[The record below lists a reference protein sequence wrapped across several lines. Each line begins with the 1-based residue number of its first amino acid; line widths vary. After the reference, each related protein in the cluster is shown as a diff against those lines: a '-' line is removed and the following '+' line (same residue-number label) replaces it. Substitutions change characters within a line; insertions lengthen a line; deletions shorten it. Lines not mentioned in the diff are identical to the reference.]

1 MMLFYQL
8 KCTIEHLKN
17 FEIIRSAGFNRIIHF
32 KELGVNK
39 SLINKNKKFFGP
51 LQGIPLHILIEV

>member
-1 MMLFYQL
+1 MYHRTFE
-8 KCTIEHLKN
+8 KI

-39 SLINKNKKFFGP
+39 SLINKNKKIFWSSARDSTSY
-51 LQGIPLHILIEV
+51 IN

>member
-1 MMLFYQL
+1 MYHRTFE
-8 KCTIEHLKN
+8 KI

-39 SLINKNKKFFGP
+39 SLINKNKNFWSSARDSTSY
-51 LQGIPLHILIEV
+51 IN